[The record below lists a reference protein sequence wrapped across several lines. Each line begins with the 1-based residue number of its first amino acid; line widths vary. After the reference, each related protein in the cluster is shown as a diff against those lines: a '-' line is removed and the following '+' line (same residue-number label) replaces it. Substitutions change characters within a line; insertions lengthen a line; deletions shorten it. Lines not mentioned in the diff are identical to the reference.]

1 MIKKKTLKKVCI
13 ESHLFN
19 LIKNIYNKSTAIL
32 ILKNL
37 PGEFP
42 AGLVV
47 RIQCFHHCGP
57 GSFPSLGTEIPHQAT
72 AHMAKKKKKKKK
84 VYPTRAEYTFFS
96 AAHRT
101 FTKIDSRL

>member
-1 MIKKKTLKKVCI
+1 M
-13 ESHLFN
+13 
-19 LIKNIYNKSTAIL
+19 IKNIYKKSIAIL

-57 GSFPSLGTEIPHQAT
+57 GSFPGLETETPHQAT
-72 AHMAKKKKKKKK
+72 APMAKKKK

-96 AAHRT
+96 VAHRT